1 MAMLPSDENNADSRL
16 AVTFYKK
23 SVKQEDE
30 SLAAGRPIFKE
41 FDFVRISI
49 PGDNLNEI
57 DTYARDSHKQRFP
70 RQWMHY
76 QNQVGNHEQIIG
88 TPIEEWTIIS
98 RSQADELKGIKFHT
112 VESVATASDQQLQ
125 RIGMIAGMSPFA
137 FREKAKA
144 FLNLAEKVGDVN
156 QREAEIEKLRQEKEA
171 LKAEADAKFAKQQEQ
186 IDALMA
192 LVAEKKSKA
201 KPKKEVVDAPEIK
214 VQFAE

>member
-30 SLAAGRPIFKE
+30 SIAAGRPIFKE
-41 FDFVRISI
+41 FDFIRISI
-49 PGDNLNEI
+49 PGDQLNEI
-57 DTYARDSHKQRFP
+57 DTYANESHKRRFP
-70 RQWMHY
+70 RQWAYY
-76 QNQVGNHEQIIG
+76 QNQVSSNEQIIG
-88 TPIEEWTIIS
+88 TPIEEWTIVS

-112 VESVATASDQQLQ
+112 VESVADASDQQLQ

-144 FLNLAEKVGDVN
+144 FINLAEKVGNVN
-156 QREAEIEKLRQEKEA
+156 QREAEIEKLRQENEA
-171 LKAEADAKFAKQQEQ
+171 IRAEADARAAKQQEQ

-192 LVAEKKSKA
+192 MMAEKKSKPRA
-201 KPKKEVVDAPEIK
+201 KKEEI
-214 VQFAE
+214 VE